1 MYNFFLHFQTGNDSM
16 HSITIKA
23 SNYRVSKHNLTPL
36 PTLFTLSINSQ
47 PLKLTWK
54 KYPSLDKKLIP
65 YFVHDKKKNFQLS
78 HASIMNTLYEWLRK
92 RYFSQSK
99 VQASTRRHDDAI
111 VRFDSKR
118 NPVGGGA
125 SYVELI
131 IPSNKG

>member
-1 MYNFFLHFQTGNDSM
+1 M

-65 YFVHDKKKNFQLS
+65 YFVHDKKKKLPAVACKYHEHALRMASKALFFPEQSSSLDTSPRRCHRPLRFQAESGRWRSFVCRANYTLEQRV
-78 HASIMNTLYEWLRK
+78 ASMTH
-92 RYFSQSK
+92 
-99 VQASTRRHDDAI
+99 T
-111 VRFDSKR
+111 
-118 NPVGGGA
+118 
-125 SYVELI
+125 
-131 IPSNKG
+131 